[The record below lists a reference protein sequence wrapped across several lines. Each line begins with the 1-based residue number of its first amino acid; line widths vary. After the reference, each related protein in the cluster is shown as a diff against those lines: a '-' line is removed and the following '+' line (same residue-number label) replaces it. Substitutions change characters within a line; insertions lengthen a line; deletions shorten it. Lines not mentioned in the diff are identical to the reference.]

1 MKKYLIPAA
10 LILALT
16 GCAAKIKL
24 VSVPTHSQI
33 PVELVQPVVIPKPP
47 VPEEYKKMTP
57 EARESALIDLSIQ
70 LYSVLAQVNVTFG
83 KLREWDQK
91 QEEIVD
97 QAKRDALSK

>member
-33 PVELVQPVVIPKPP
+33 PVELVQKVDVPKPP
-47 VPEEYKKMTP
+47 APEEYKSMTP
-57 EARESALIDLSIQ
+57 EARENALIDLSIQ
-70 LYSVLAQVNVTFG
+70 LYSILAQVNITLG
-83 KLREWDQK
+83 KLQQWDQK
-91 QEEIVD
+91 QVEAVEK
-97 QAKRDALSK
+97 AKRDALSK

>member
-1 MKKYLIPAA
+1 MKTRLITIAVA
-10 LILALT
+10 LALT

-24 VSVPTHSQI
+24 VSVPTHNQI
-33 PVELVQPVVIPKPP
+33 PVELVQKVDIPKPP

-57 EARESALIDLSIQ
+57 EARENALIDLSIQ

-83 KLREWDQK
+83 KLQQWDQK
-91 QEEIVD
+91 QEETVD